1 MLNLTTDNCD
11 RATFQQARGPEG
23 SHTVEGLAGGGAR
36 PPEGCTKTLIDQ
48 KLTTRETC
56 RAKPTVRS
64 PVDIGESA
72 RVLCGLWDSEN
83 IDEASGA
90 EWPYGYLV
98 PPFIHPCS
106 VTKLG
111 WKFKE

>member
-23 SHTVEGLAGGGAR
+23 SHTVEGLAGGG
-36 PPEGCTKTLIDQ
+36 TKTLIDQ

-56 RAKPTVRS
+56 RTKPTVRS
-64 PVDIGESA
+64 PISAGESA

-83 IDEASGA
+83 VDEAAGA
-90 EWPYGYLV
+90 E
-98 PPFIHPCS
+98 
-106 VTKLG
+106 
-111 WKFKE
+111 